1 MLKKFLADRKFKTEL
16 AELIGF
22 TPSKIALYKE
32 AFTHKSAIIKKRG
45 ESNERLEFLGDAVL
59 SLVIGAHLYEKF
71 PENKEGF
78 LSQLR
83 ARIVNR
89 DLFNELG
96 QKLNLYEWMQR
107 VAPHTAKLEDSPDLI
122 GNAFEALV
130 GAIFLDKGYK
140 KAEKF
145 FENKILA
152 FHLDVDEVLTSDKN
166 YKSRLLEW
174 GQKNNQRVVFQL
186 KEAKKVD
193 KKLEFEVEVYV
204 NEELLGFGT
213 ETKKRKAEQMAAR
226 EALDALHL
234 L

>member
-1 MLKKFLADRKFKTEL
+1 M
-16 AELIGF
+16 GF
-22 TPSKIALYKE
+22 NPSKIALYKE
-32 AFTHKSAIIKKRG
+32 AFTHKSAIPNGKKRG

-59 SLVIGAHLYEKF
+59 SLVIGAHLFEKY

-107 VAPHTAKLEDSPDLI
+107 IAPHTAKLEDSPDLI

-152 FHLDVDEVLTSDKN
+152 FHLDVDEVLISDKN

-174 GQKNNQRVVFQL
+174 GQKHNQRVVFQL

-204 NEELLGFGT
+204 NDELLGFGT

>member
-1 MLKKFLADRKFKTEL
+1 M
-16 AELIGF
+16 
-22 TPSKIALYKE
+22 
-32 AFTHKSAIIKKRG
+32 
-45 ESNERLEFLGDAVL
+45 GDAVL
-59 SLVIGAHLYEKF
+59 SLVIGAHLYGKF
-71 PENKEGF
+71 PDNKEGF

-204 NEELLGFGT
+204 NDELLGFGT